1 MSYLGY
7 PRLHFAGKFL
17 ADVST
22 INNDSANFSPETP
35 DVALGWNPNGTG
47 VFDLN
52 DCVVTKVVYGPGDEA
67 TTPEQDPLVG
77 QKLTPVYTYG
87 QPKLVDLDPMQQGV
101 SEIWSMTLKVG
112 GLSANPSSLP
122 SSMTGD
128 YIEAPFD
135 RMWNQ
140 VLNNDYKSSVLATAY
155 YQSTLTNLVWDATA
169 ATPAKRSFF
178 AELEQLSPSQLSVN
192 FNVLAHNNKPQI
204 YAFNDTTYAKMV
216 AANVPAT
223 IVDKLK
229 VLNPSVPTESY
240 LNLQLQQLLGQQDA
254 NQYGAKIR
262 TATAEPYT
270 PASDNAFLSGDVVGT
285 IGPQATLQPI
295 YYTQTRMLLP
305 LGNSMTN
312 SSPVVVNDDNGTS
325 RVTLNLGNAIA
336 TEKPGFSLTPI
347 VTEGLALVYFDQQK
361 GAGISIDNAVIVAML
376 PTDMIEQLTTAAGI
390 VDVVVDNDLLR
401 TEPPSEVITP
411 AQANQGLLA
420 YPLGLVSKK
429 GQVGQLIIWLAENE
443 LGYNLRADQFVYRM
457 NPGVTAS
464 DTQPRGNT
472 VQVDIYVS
480 QFGQPAANVEVVMDS
495 PQAATSGPNNAQDA
509 LTVSQSTVTTDS
521 NGVAQFEL
529 VATDPGNPRH
539 FIDGQVY
546 FISYHLINQPVSPSA
561 SQINVHVYQD
571 QPTEV
576 NPTWDGEIKQIL
588 SQYGKLYPIMT
599 RFGLGDYE
607 SVKANSA
614 AIATVFKKPMG
625 DAIHMPVTRDL
636 SISRCDLIL
645 KWIDSGMAKN

>member
-1 MSYLGY
+1 
-7 PRLHFAGKFL
+7 
-17 ADVST
+17 
-22 INNDSANFSPETP
+22 
-35 DVALGWNPNGTG
+35 
-47 VFDLN
+47 
-52 DCVVTKVVYGPGDEA
+52 
-67 TTPEQDPLVG
+67 
-77 QKLTPVYTYG
+77 
-87 QPKLVDLDPMQQGV
+87 
-101 SEIWSMTLKVG
+101 
-112 GLSANPSSLP
+112 
-122 SSMTGD
+122 
-128 YIEAPFD
+128 
-135 RMWNQ
+135 
-140 VLNNDYKSSVLATAY
+140 
-155 YQSTLTNLVWDATA
+155 
-169 ATPAKRSFF
+169 
-178 AELEQLSPSQLSVN
+178 
-192 FNVLAHNNKPQI
+192 
-204 YAFNDTTYAKMV
+204 
-216 AANVPAT
+216 
-223 IVDKLK
+223 
-229 VLNPSVPTESY
+229 
-240 LNLQLQQLLGQQDA
+240 
-254 NQYGAKIR
+254 
-262 TATAEPYT
+262 
-270 PASDNAFLSGDVVGT
+270 
-285 IGPQATLQPI
+285 
-295 YYTQTRMLLP
+295 
-305 LGNSMTN
+305 
-312 SSPVVVNDDNGTS
+312 
-325 RVTLNLGNAIA
+325 
-336 TEKPGFSLTPI
+336 
-347 VTEGLALVYFDQQK
+347 
-361 GAGISIDNAVIVAML
+361 
-376 PTDMIEQLTTAAGI
+376 
-390 VDVVVDNDLLR
+390 LR